1 MPRTKWP
8 SHANFAQR
16 EMRFF
21 RPPLPRL
28 EECWSRIKYNIW
40 YTVLMLFTY
49 FHHWDFLVKIYL
61 GTQDFF
67 LTTES
72 HKEAPKELFS
82 LSDNPR
88 KIYRKIKSKSKKS
101 QFWVEKKMCGQHTV
115 CGRYYFCTPKSSC
128 CQKGYVKKKLDI

>member
-1 MPRTKWP
+1 
-8 SHANFAQR
+8 
-16 EMRFF
+16 
-21 RPPLPRL
+21 
-28 EECWSRIKYNIW
+28 
-40 YTVLMLFTY
+40 MLFTY

-128 CQKGYVKKKLDI
+128 CQKGYVKKNWIFRDK